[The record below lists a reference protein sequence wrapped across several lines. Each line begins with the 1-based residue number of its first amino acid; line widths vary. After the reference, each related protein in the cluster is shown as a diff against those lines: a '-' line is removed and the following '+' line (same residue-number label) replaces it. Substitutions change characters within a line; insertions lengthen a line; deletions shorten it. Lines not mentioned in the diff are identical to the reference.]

1 MEVVNVKRMD
11 IIILVVPFI
20 ILGIAYPFLPEQIP
34 RQFRID
40 GSIAYMAKEFV
51 FIAGFL
57 PYIIYKSLNKRRK

>member
-1 MEVVNVKRMD
+1 MKRMD

>member
-1 MEVVNVKRMD
+1 VKRMD